1 MVNKNTLQSVIA
13 KYNLGGIINKVKWR
27 VKDNVLT
34 IYANAN
40 GLACKVQLNEFQL
53 EDSQLAI
60 FDTDKLKKLISI
72 TNGEL
77 ILSLEKQGVILTKL
91 NIADENFDL
100 TYALADVFL
109 ISKNTWYEHPEEGYA
124 MEVDLANTD
133 IDHLIKAKNALGDIN
148 TMRISSQ
155 QDLDGNDIC
164 EFMFGDDNNFA
175 NKIVFNA
182 PTTVHN
188 KLESE
193 GVVYDSDVFKKIL
206 NANQDM
212 MTCKMNISKVGWSHF
227 KFENEE
233 LTSEYFV
240 RQNEDIS

>member
-13 KYNLGGIINKVKWR
+13 KYNLGGLINKVKWR

-77 ILSLEKQGVILTKL
+77 ILSLEKQGAILTKL

-100 TYALADVFL
+100 T
-109 ISKNTWYEHPEEGYA
+109 
-124 MEVDLANTD
+124 
-133 IDHLIKAKNALGDIN
+133 
-148 TMRISSQ
+148 
-155 QDLDGNDIC
+155 
-164 EFMFGDDNNFA
+164 
-175 NKIVFNA
+175 
-182 PTTVHN
+182 
-188 KLESE
+188 
-193 GVVYDSDVFKKIL
+193 
-206 NANQDM
+206 
-212 MTCKMNISKVGWSHF
+212 
-227 KFENEE
+227 
-233 LTSEYFV
+233 
-240 RQNEDIS
+240 